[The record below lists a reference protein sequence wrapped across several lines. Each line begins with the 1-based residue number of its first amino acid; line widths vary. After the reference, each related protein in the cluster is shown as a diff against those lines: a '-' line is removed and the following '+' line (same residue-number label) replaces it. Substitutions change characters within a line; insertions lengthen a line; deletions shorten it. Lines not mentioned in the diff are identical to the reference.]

1 MKSVFRRE
9 EIHMLACLLT
19 SSPHVNEEIFCMS
32 LVKSVLP
39 FLTNQA
45 ALFISRGISRSYFSG
60 NFPLS
65 YHSFNGIT
73 FKILVKSRGGGT
85 FLSLALS
92 LNVWQKQ
99 FFSVESWISFIFLIW
114 SVQFWI
120 WFWWKLTKIVK
131 FSIVF

>member
-1 MKSVFRRE
+1 
-9 EIHMLACLLT
+9 
-19 SSPHVNEEIFCMS
+19 MS

-99 FFSVESWISFIFLIW
+99 FFSVGS
-114 SVQFWI
+114 
-120 WFWWKLTKIVK
+120 
-131 FSIVF
+131 